1 MLSEEVDFR
10 VHAQSLP
17 MWWWSQTFG
26 LTTCFLWLAIL
37 ISLQIFQSRH
47 HNCSLVW
54 FFMTVLASN
63 LLILAHG
70 CQNIDKLFI
79 MNSYLAGCCIAKT
92 ASRRRHLSVLYTWV
106 WKLSTAVQCC
116 QNVDK
121 LLQVYDDVFVAKG
134 YEHIWASSGYRLK
147 WAFCGSLNDVEARAY
162 G

>member
-26 LTTCFLWLAIL
+26 LTTCFLWFAIP
-37 ISLQIFQSRH
+37 ISLQIFQSRRYS
-47 HNCSLVW
+47 CSLVW
-54 FFMTVLASN
+54 LFMTVLASN

-70 CQNIDKLFI
+70 RQNIDKLFI
-79 MNSYLAGCCIAKT
+79 MNSCIAKT
-92 ASRRRHLSVLYTWV
+92 ASRRRHLSVLCTRV

-147 WAFCGSLNDVEARAY
+147 WAFSGSLNDVEARAY